1 MPRHFNLARTAI
13 ALLAVIIAS
22 IAGRAAGAIV
32 MSHLF
37 TDHCVL
43 QRNTET
49 PVWGWAAPGKRIRV
63 RFAGQCVSATADRH
77 GKWVVRLAP
86 LHTDAIGRRMVISGD
101 GKKVIRD
108 ILVGDVWLCSGQSNM
123 QFPLDGH
130 WARALHARK
139 EVAAASYPMIRLLKV
154 PRTNTPGP
162 QRDIKASWMVCSPA
176 TAKDFSAVAYF
187 FGRDLFQR
195 LHVPMGLIDSS
206 YGGTVIQ
213 SWTPMSALRRT
224 PALRGDVEWFK
235 VAARR
240 YKLQLVHYRNVI
252 KAWEAAARRARAN
265 GQSAP
270 ARPGIHRPQN
280 PFTLSRPSPDMA
292 PVSIYNS
299 MIHPLIPFAM
309 RGIVWCQGE
318 NNAWVNDLLYGI
330 RLKAM
335 IKGWRRNWAAPQLPF
350 LIVQIAPY
358 FHYPQPAIGV
368 PVVWQGEEQAVKTLP
383 DVGMV
388 GTMDIGDLHN
398 IHFRNKQAV
407 GRRLAALARAMVYQ
421 HAPLRTLGPMYSS
434 MRVEANKIVIHFSD
448 ASAGLASRNGKP
460 LDWFE
465 IAGEDRKFVPA
476 DARIQGGQV
485 VVWATAVR
493 HPMAVRFGWSCM
505 AQPNLMDKTG
515 LPVLPFRTDNWPLK

>member
-1 MPRHFNLARTAI
+1 MPCRFDFARAASASLATLI
-13 ALLAVIIAS
+13 VS
-22 IAGRAAGAIV
+22 IAGSAAGAV
-32 MSHLF
+32 TMPHLF

-43 QRNTET
+43 QRNAAT
-49 PVWGWAAPGKRIRV
+49 PVWGWATPGKRISV
-63 RFAGQCVSATADRH
+63 QFAGQRVSATADRR
-77 GKWVVRLAP
+77 GKWMVHLAP
-86 LHTDAIGRRMVISGD
+86 LHADAVGRQMVISGD
-101 GKKVIRD
+101 GQKVIRD

-139 EVAAASYPMIRLLKV
+139 EVAAAGFPLIRLLKV
-154 PRTNTPGP
+154 PRSNTPEP
-162 QRDIKASWMVCSPA
+162 QQDMKASWMVCSPA

-195 LHVPMGLIDSS
+195 LHVPIGLIDSS

-224 PALRGDVEWFK
+224 PALHGDIAWFK
-235 VAARR
+235 IAGQR
-240 YKLQLVHYRNVI
+240 YKLQMAHYQQVM
-252 KAWEAAARRARAN
+252 KAWAAAARQARAN

-270 ARPGIHRPQN
+270 ARSHIRRPQN

-318 NNAWVNDLLYGI
+318 NNAWVNDRLYGL
-330 RLKAM
+330 RLQAM
-335 IKGWRRNWAAPQLPF
+335 IKGWRQNWTAPKWPF

-358 FHYPQPAIGV
+358 FHYPRPTIGV
-368 PVVWQGEEQAVKTLP
+368 PLVWQGEEQAVKTLP
-383 DVGMV
+383 AVGMV

-407 GRRLAALARAMVYQ
+407 GQRLATLAQAMVYQ
-421 HAPLRTLGPMYSS
+421 HAPLRTLGPMYTS
-434 MRVEANKIVIHFSD
+434 MRADGRKIVIRFTD
-448 ASAGLASRNGKP
+448 NSAGLASRNGKA
-460 LDWFE
+460 LGWFE
-465 IAGEDRKFVPA
+465 IAGKDRKFMPA
-476 DARIQGGQV
+476 EARILGKHV
-485 VVWATAVR
+485 VVWAAAVP
-493 HPMAVRFGWSCM
+493 HPIAVRFGWSCK
-505 AQPNLMDKTG
+505 AQPNLMDKAG